1 MADTSQNKRYQLAG
15 QVRAKLLEEAS
26 SIIENIGC
34 PSVSDKDAMNRMSC
48 ALSVASYL
56 SGGMGRPAFTD
67 DVQGCWVV
75 TDEDLEY
82 MASDAFTLA
91 SAVEAQCSQFPES
104 SMRWGSLMSES
115 DAIWHAIVSGS
126 RYESA

>member
-1 MADTSQNKRYQLAG
+1 MAEHLI
-15 QVRAKLLEEAS
+15 V
-26 SIIENIGC
+26 I
-34 PSVSDKDAMNRMSC
+34 SVDA
-48 ALSVASYL
+48 LVY
-56 SGGMGRPAFTD
+56 
-67 DVQGCWVV
+67 
-75 TDEDLEY
+75 EDLEY